1 MGKLDGKVAIVTGAA
16 RGLGRAYA
24 RRLASLG
31 AKIAVADLNL
41 RSYEEFEAEAKDM
54 SADSTVAEIQAAGG
68 EALGIELDVTD
79 RDAVE
84 AMVARVV
91 AEWGRVDVLVANAGG
106 GRGRPVDTKAS
117 GLDPALLQLVVA
129 MNLFG
134 TVYSCNA
141 VAPIMKEQRSDRIIT
156 VSSVAGTAPS
166 KDGGYA
172 HYGAAK
178 AAIAHYT
185 RYLAQDLGP
194 YGITANC
201 IAPGVIATG
210 RIMQTVIPGSSQ
222 SNQDRAELVALRR
235 LGTVEDCAKVVE
247 FLATDL
253 SDYVTGAVIPIDGG
267 RAADELGC
275 R

>member
-1 MGKLDGKVAIVTGAA
+1 MGRLDGKVAIVTGAA

-24 RRLASLG
+24 KRLAGLG
-31 AKIAVADLNL
+31 AKLAVADIDL
-41 RSYEEFEAEAKDM
+41 RSYEEFETEAQGM
-54 SADSTVAEIQAAGG
+54 TGETTVAEIEASGG
-68 EALGIELDVTD
+68 TALGIEVDV
-79 RDAVE
+79 RDNTAVE
-84 AMVARVV
+84 AMLARILR
-91 AEWGRVDVLVANAGG
+91 EWGRVDVLVANAGG
-106 GRGRPVDTKAS
+106 GRGRPMDTKAS
-117 GLDPALLQLVVA
+117 SLDPALLHLVTE

-141 VAPIMKEQRSDRIIT
+141 VAPIMKQQRFGKIIT
-156 VSSVAGTAPS
+156 VSSIAGTAPS
-166 KDGGYA
+166 ADGGYA

-194 YGITANC
+194 FGITANC

-210 RIMQTVIPGSSQ
+210 RIMATVIPGSSQ
-222 SNQDRAELVALRR
+222 SNRDRAELVALRR

-267 RAADELGC
+267 LVRG
-275 R
+275 